1 MCDNITNPTTAT
13 ATTTTTSTSTSTTT
27 TTITRSINS
36 TRAFRPSAFCAVS
49 ARYAHLRFARY
60 PHVLFCAGSAR
71 VAAFKFLEEIHILR

>member
-1 MCDNITNPTTAT
+1 MCDNITTPTTAT
-13 ATTTTTSTSTSTTT
+13 ATATTTTSTSTTT

-60 PHVLFCAGSAR
+60 PHVLFRACSR
-71 VAAFKFLEEIHILR
+71 IQIS

>member
-1 MCDNITNPTTAT
+1 MCDNITTPTTATATAT
-13 ATTTTTSTSTSTTT
+13 ATTTTSTSTSPSTTT

-60 PHVLFCAGSAR
+60 PHV
-71 VAAFKFLEEIHILR
+71 VVLRGFRACSRIQIS